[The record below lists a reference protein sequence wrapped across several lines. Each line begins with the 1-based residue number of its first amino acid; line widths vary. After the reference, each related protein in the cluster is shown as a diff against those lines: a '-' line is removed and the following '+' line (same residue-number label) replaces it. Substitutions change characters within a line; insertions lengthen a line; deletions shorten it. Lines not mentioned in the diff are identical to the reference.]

1 MRTKH
6 RLVDA
11 AMVLLLPLLMAY
23 SLIGEAFH
31 EFAGTLMLLLFLA
44 HHRLNSDSHHKP
56 ALFCQPNGLTT
67 AWRRFIMWLE
77 EANHNAKAAP
87 HAHR

>member
-11 AMVLLLPLLMAY
+11 AMVLLLPLMMAY

-31 EFAGTLMLLLFLA
+31 ELAGTLITA
-44 HHRLNSDSHHKP
+44 SRLCSSCCIIS
-56 ALFCQPNGLTT
+56 AL
-67 AWRRFIMWLE
+67 
-77 EANHNAKAAP
+77 
-87 HAHR
+87 